1 MDLESLK
8 NGEDEQS
15 KYLISFW
22 NDYLSEKT
30 MAEELMREWVGMF
43 LEEIEKIDNFFN
55 SKFAEYC

>member
-1 MDLESLK
+1 MDLQSLK
-8 NGEDEQS
+8 NEEDEQS
-15 KYLISFW
+15 KYLISCL
-22 NDYLSEKT
+22 NDCLTEKT